1 MKYERMTADSEYT
14 RGFRESMRETAMKDL
29 ESAATRIEILESDLE
44 AERRKKWELVHKI
57 KLIDSGVDLD
67 TILDRG
73 EALTLHDK
81 IEIIKE
87 GFTL

>member
-1 MKYERMTADSEYT
+1 MKEWTTDSEYT

-29 ESAATRIEILESDLE
+29 ESAATRIEILEADLE

-73 EALTLHDK
+73 EALTLHEK

>member
-1 MKYERMTADSEYT
+1 MVQEK
-14 RGFRESMRETAMKDL
+14 
-29 ESAATRIEILESDLE
+29 
-44 AERRKKWELVHKI
+44 KKWELVHKI

-73 EALTLHDK
+73 EALTLHEK

>member
-29 ESAATRIEILESDLE
+29 ESAATRIEILEADLE